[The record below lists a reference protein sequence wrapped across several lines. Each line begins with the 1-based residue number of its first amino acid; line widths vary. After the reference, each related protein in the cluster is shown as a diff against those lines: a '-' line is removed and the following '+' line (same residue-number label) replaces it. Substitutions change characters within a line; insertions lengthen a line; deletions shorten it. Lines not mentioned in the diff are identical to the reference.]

1 MKPARKICAVVPVKE
16 TRAAKQRLAGILTSE
31 QRQLLAQTMFE
42 DVLSALAQTAG
53 LAAILV
59 ATVDRAIAEIAGR
72 YGAEVSEEAAS
83 EGHTAAVAAAAGRLD
98 ASGFDLLTVPA
109 DIPLLQS
116 EDIRQLLSV
125 HHAAVDAEA
134 RRFTIVPARD
144 ERGSNAVLC
153 SPAGAVPLRFG
164 EDSFFSHL
172 AAARTRG
179 LEPLVLRLSHVE
191 LDIDTPEDLAAL
203 LRERAPTRTHA
214 LLAAW
219 GPLPLRFNSAGTGSD
234 GAAAL

>member
-1 MKPARKICAVVPVKE
+1 
-16 TRAAKQRLAGILTSE
+16 
-31 QRQLLAQTMFE
+31 
-42 DVLSALAQTAG
+42 
-53 LAAILV
+53 
-59 ATVDRAIAEIAGR
+59 
-72 YGAEVSEEAAS
+72 
-83 EGHTAAVAAAAGRLD
+83 
-98 ASGFDLLTVPA
+98 LLTVPA

-134 RRFTIVPARD
+134 PRFTIVPARD

-164 EDSFFSHL
+164 EDSFLPHL

-191 LDIDTPEDLAAL
+191 LDIDTPEDLALL